1 MQEMQFRRGL
11 DPWVGSLGWEDSL
24 EEGQQ
29 PTSVFL
35 PGESHGQRSL
45 AGYSPWGHKESYT
58 TELYRTDEPCS
69 ELDIFKLLYS
79 LFWDIDELP
88 LNSLIS
94 PALVFF

>member
-1 MQEMQFRRGL
+1 M
-11 DPWVGSLGWEDSL
+11 